1 MNSIEAIDE
10 LEKPGQVHAT
20 VGRRQAPAA
29 AELMRLY
36 VRDQKR
42 YVLHSEGD
50 FQAVMKEAEQLY
62 KANKDVL
69 VNEKANRLHVHAK
82 SNLFNEV
89 DVGREIAPIEK
100 DSGYR
105 KGKGEV
111 VLESFFEKLPLV
123 DTVAIAR
130 PSAGE
135 RQMASPVADVTLK
148 EPGRQEPAKVTAE
161 QPQGQPVA
169 LDKEVDNKD
178 AANTASKPILK
189 KTGYDLP
196 SHVADVYTV
205 KGGRFYEKGSDKVLF
220 EDHGKK
226 LSTSLEDSAV
236 IAHMVDVTAA
246 KKWKRIHLTGT
257 QNFRQMAWLQAES
270 RGISTSGYQ
279 PSEQD
284 LRLLDQAKKDRGVGI
299 EAGSAPQPANN
310 IAVTIEREVEAKVPV
325 PERADT
331 ELAVAILAKGEKAAV
346 GQGLPTPLSAPMA
359 KQAAAPEQNVEHEAL
374 DAEATQGKDAPIVG
388 RLVTHGRDN
397 FNHDADEKPSY
408 FVTLQTQ
415 AGERTVW
422 GKDLERAMVEGQFQA
437 GDAVSLERK
446 GWEPVTVDA
455 NVRDGAGKV
464 VGKEEMA
471 ARRNVWE
478 AKPAGLV
485 VMRELSSDEQLKV
498 DAAYKVLDAE
508 LSKYPAEV
516 RREIVSRFTE
526 AVEKDDLKLPTP
538 QVAQRAEPSRPEPTF
553 VPELERVG

>member
-1 MNSIEAIDE
+1 MNSIEAVDE
-10 LEKPGQVHAT
+10 LEKPGQVRAT
-20 VGRRQAPAA
+20 VGRRQAPGA

-36 VRDQKR
+36 VRDQMR
-42 YVLHSEGD
+42 YVLRSEGD

-62 KANKDVL
+62 KANQDVL

-100 DSGYR
+100 DGVYM

-111 VLESFFEKLPLV
+111 VLERFFEKLPLV

-135 RQMASPVADVTLK
+135 RQMVPPVADLTLK
-148 EPGRQEPAKVTAE
+148 GPGRQEPTKVTAG
-161 QPQGQPVA
+161 QPQGQRVA

-178 AANTASKPILK
+178 AASTASKPILK
-189 KTGYDLP
+189 RTGYDLP

-226 LSTSLEDSAV
+226 LSTSMEDSAV
-236 IAHMVDVTAA
+236 IAHMVDVAAA
-246 KKWKRIHLTGT
+246 KKWERIQLTGT

-284 LRLLDQAKKDRGVGI
+284 LRLLDQARKDHGVRI
-299 EAGSAPQPANN
+299 EAGSAPQAANN
-310 IAVTIEREVEAKVPV
+310 IAVTVEREVGATAPA

-331 ELAVAILAKGEKAAV
+331 DLAAAVLAKGEKTA
-346 GQGLPTPLSAPMA
+346 GGRGLSTPLSAPMA
-359 KQAAAPEQNVEHEAL
+359 EQAAAPMQNVEHEAY
-374 DAEATQGKDAPIVG
+374 DTEATEGKDAPIVG
-388 RLVTHGRDN
+388 RLVIHGRDN
-397 FNHDADEKPSY
+397 FSHDPHEKPSY

-422 GKDLERAMVEGQFQA
+422 GKDLERAMAEGQFQA

-446 GWEPVTVDA
+446 GWEPVTVGA
-455 NVRDGAGKV
+455 NVRDDAGNV
-464 VGKEEMA
+464 VGKEEIA

-485 VMRELSSDEQLKV
+485 VMRELAPDEKLKI

-508 LSKYPAEV
+508 LSRYPAEI
-516 RREIVSRFTE
+516 RREIVSRFAD
-526 AVEKDDLKLPTP
+526 AVERDDLKLPTP
-538 QVAQRAEPSRPEPTF
+538 QVAQRADTSRSEPALESG
-553 VPELERVG
+553 LERAS